1 LDTIGA
7 KIFGTTIGGFSKGKP
22 VKMVSPSQAAKLLDP
37 KEAQG
42 LMNSLD
48 LIFPANSLDPT
59 AQTVREGVFKTLE
72 TIYGTSVATNL
83 RDVPVGSNTAV
94 ATTVAKET
102 GDAVSTSILL
112 LAGYMNPTA
121 AMARRLTSAPL
132 KEAIELEKEIS
143 KHVLAAIITSPEQFA
158 KLIKMQ
164 QQNAQVS
171 LLREAALTTLRTA
184 RLDGRYQIRIRDE
197 EDDSIVGKQ
206 MKEMGIDVGGS
217 IYRAT
222 PFADD
227 TVREGSNWPN

>member
-1 LDTIGA
+1 
-7 KIFGTTIGGFSKGKP
+7 
-22 VKMVSPSQAAKLLDP
+22 
-37 KEAQG
+37 
-42 LMNSLD
+42 
-48 LIFPANSLDPT
+48 
-59 AQTVREGVFKTLE
+59 
-72 TIYGTSVATNL
+72 
-83 RDVPVGSNTAV
+83 V

-197 EDDSIVGKQ
+197 EDEGTLVGKQ
-206 MKEMGIDVGGS
+206 MKEMGMDVGES